1 MFPEV
6 LDIVLSWLGIV
17 VGTVEDIP
25 GVDVFVAV
33 VVKLSVF
40 VNPEAIEKQRRN
52 IRTRIILE
60 PHGITWFNFLT
71 LGRIHLEHPL
81 PPLATEQNKDI
92 LLDMWLI
99 SH

>member
-60 PHGITWFNFLT
+60 PHGIT
-71 LGRIHLEHPL
+71 
-81 PPLATEQNKDI
+81 
-92 LLDMWLI
+92 
-99 SH
+99 